1 MTSTFH
7 LSLPC
12 LEIEKTKVFYINILG
27 ATSGRERDN
36 WIDINLFGNQIT
48 FIKSG
53 TYDFSFKNYKLDGNI
68 LPSFHFGVILSNPDW
83 KKLYQ
88 KLKLVTTFY
97 LDETK
102 YFLNK
107 KGEHNSFFVTDP
119 NGFIVEF
126 KRFKE
131 GNSIFIN

>member
-27 ATSGRERDN
+27 ATSGRQRDN
-36 WIDINLFGNQIT
+36 WLDISLFGSQIT

-53 TYDFSFKNYKLDGNI
+53 NYNFSFKNYKLDGNI
-68 LPSFHFGVILSNPDW
+68 LPSFHFGVILSNLDW

-88 KLKLVTTFY
+88 KLKSLTPFY

-107 KGEHNSFFVTDP
+107 KGEHISFFVTDP

-126 KRFKE
+126 KSFKE
-131 GNSIFIN
+131 DNSIFTN

>member
-1 MTSTFH
+1 MASATGSFTTM
-7 LSLPC
+7 
-12 LEIEKTKVFYINILG
+12 EIEKTKVFYINILG
-27 ATSGRERDN
+27 ATLGRQRDN

-53 TYDFSFKNYKLDGNI
+53 SYDFLYKNYKLDGNI
-68 LPSFHFGVILSNPDW
+68 LPSFHFGVILSNSDW
-83 KKLYQ
+83 KKLYH
-88 KLKLVTTFY
+88 KLKTVTAFY

-102 YFLNK
+102 YLINK

-126 KRFKE
+126 KMFKE
-131 GNSIFIN
+131 GNSIFTN

>member
-1 MTSTFH
+1 MISTFH

-27 ATSGRERDN
+27 ATSGRRRDN
-36 WIDINLFGNQIT
+36 WLDINLFGSQIT

-53 TYDFSFKNYKLDGNI
+53 NYDFSFKNYKLDGNI
-68 LPSFHFGVILSNPDW
+68 LPSFHFGVILSNSDW

-88 KLKLVTTFY
+88 KLKSLTPFY

-102 YFLNK
+102 YLLNK
-107 KGEHNSFFVTDP
+107 KGEHISFFVTDP

-126 KRFKE
+126 KSFKE
-131 GNSIFIN
+131 DNSIFTK